1 MKTNSRCKSNI
12 IPRADPDFTP
22 NDLNPGTPCQIATYK
37 AADSM
42 KTRDLKILNL
52 FAEATDMKM
61 ENKLKYMRLV
71 VKQGWEEWISFE
83 GFKKQLSTMSA
94 AEVGG
99 IFDLKLKTI
108 YYFLAR

>member
-1 MKTNSRCKSNI
+1 
-12 IPRADPDFTP
+12 
-22 NDLNPGTPCQIATYK
+22 
-37 AADSM
+37 
-42 KTRDLKILNL
+42 
-52 FAEATDMKM
+52 MKM

-71 VKQGWEEWISFE
+71 VQQGWEEWISFE

-99 IFDLKLKTI
+99 IFDLKLKSN

>member
-1 MKTNSRCKSNI
+1 
-12 IPRADPDFTP
+12 
-22 NDLNPGTPCQIATYK
+22 
-37 AADSM
+37 
-42 KTRDLKILNL
+42 
-52 FAEATDMKM
+52 MKM
-61 ENKLKYMRLV
+61 ENKLKYMKLV
-71 VKQGWEEWISFE
+71 VQQGWKEWISFE

>member
-1 MKTNSRCKSNI
+1 
-12 IPRADPDFTP
+12 
-22 NDLNPGTPCQIATYK
+22 
-37 AADSM
+37 M

-99 IFDLKLKTI
+99 VFDLKLKTI